1 MLRLIGLVVSI
12 GLADSVNPTTIGPAL
27 YLATGERARRRV
39 AAFTLA
45 VFAVY
50 LLGGAA
56 IALGP
61 GQLVLSAFP
70 PRREA
75 THILEIVAGA
85 TMIALAGFLWWR
97 RGRLSQQEPPT
108 ANPDGRSSV
117 ILGAIITA
125 IELPTAFPYF
135 TAATAIVS
143 SGFDTTRQLVLLVL
157 FNVCFVL
164 PLVAIVVLLAVAGD
178 GATAILA
185 RDCKR
190 TGRQSWQASRCS
202 PASSWCCSESPAS
215 PLTAALADSSEIGC
229 SCGTSS
235 DRHCGH
241 LRHRRRNRH
250 EASHELATKAG
261 ACNPTASNLVDAE
274 ALADLRLGPGM
285 VLKEH
290 SLMARPL
297 TAV

>member
-157 FNVCFVL
+157 FTVCLVR

-185 RDCKR
+185 RAR
-190 TGRQSWQASRCS
+190 VRLQAHWPAVLASLALLAGVFVVLLGVTG
-202 PASSWCCSESPAS
+202 
-215 PLTAALADSSEIGC
+215 LAAHSGFGRFIRNRLF
-229 SCGTSS
+229 
-235 DRHCGH
+235 
-241 LRHRRRNRH
+241 LRHL
-250 EASHELATKAG
+250 E
-261 ACNPTASNLVDAE
+261 
-274 ALADLRLGPGM
+274 
-285 VLKEH
+285 
-290 SLMARPL
+290 
-297 TAV
+297 

>member
-1 MLRLIGLVVSI
+1 MLRLIGVVVSI

-27 YLATGERARRRV
+27 YLAAGERARRRV

-85 TMIALAGFLWWR
+85 TMIALAGFLWR
-97 RGRLSQQEPPT
+97 RRDRLSQHEPPT
-108 ANPDGRSSV
+108 ANPDGRSSA
-117 ILGAIITA
+117 ILGATITA

-135 TAATAIVS
+135 TAVTAIVS

-164 PLVAIVVLLAVAGD
+164 PLVGIVVLLAVAGD

-185 RDCKR
+185 RARKR
-190 TGRQSWQASRCS
+190 LQAHWPAVLASLALLAGAFVVLLGVTG
-202 PASSWCCSESPAS
+202 
-215 PLTAALADSSEIGC
+215 LATHSGFGRFI
-229 SCGTSS
+229 
-235 DRHCGH
+235 RNRLF
-241 LRHRRRNRH
+241 LRHL
-250 EASHELATKAG
+250 E
-261 ACNPTASNLVDAE
+261 
-274 ALADLRLGPGM
+274 
-285 VLKEH
+285 
-290 SLMARPL
+290 
-297 TAV
+297 

>member
-1 MLRLIGLVVSI
+1 M
-12 GLADSVNPTTIGPAL
+12 
-27 YLATGERARRRV
+27 
-39 AAFTLA
+39 
-45 VFAVY
+45 FAVY

-185 RDCKR
+185 RAR
-190 TGRQSWQASRCS
+190 VRLQAHW
-202 PASSWCCSESPAS
+202 PAVL
-215 PLTAALADSSEIGC
+215 LTAALADSSEIGC